1 MREHLRAEHGVTHE
15 LYYKPDI
22 YTAKGIVADTAEA
35 FGLSAPAR
43 YVE

>member
-1 MREHLRAEHGVTHE
+1 MTHE
-15 LYYKPDI
+15 LCYKPDI
-22 YTAKGIVADTAEA
+22 YTVKAIVADTAEA